1 MTIFSADDE
10 VWPPG
15 NATSCTGFPQALS
28 LGPAM
33 MNVILSAA
41 MIVVFALFY
50 GAIRLG
56 LRDGFGQRPLLMIV
70 AALVIAGN
78 VVIWAVPDD
87 QGRSLLNAAS
97 QDNAKGALE

>member
-1 MTIFSADDE
+1 
-10 VWPPG
+10 
-15 NATSCTGFPQALS
+15 
-28 LGPAM
+28 M

-41 MIVVFALFY
+41 MLAVFALLY

-56 LRDGFGQRPLLMIV
+56 MRDGFGQRPLLMIV

-87 QGRSLLNAAS
+87 QGRSLLNATNE
-97 QDNAKGALE
+97 DTAKGALE